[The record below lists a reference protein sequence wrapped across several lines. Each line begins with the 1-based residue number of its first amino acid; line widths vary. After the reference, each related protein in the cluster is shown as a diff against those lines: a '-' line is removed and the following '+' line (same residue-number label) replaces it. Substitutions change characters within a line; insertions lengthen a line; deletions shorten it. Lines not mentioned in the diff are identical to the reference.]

1 MQNERKMK
9 DAPLLNW
16 TNFDPYRCSGRVQE
30 IKPVRGDFFFLNSHK
45 VDKKNSSPVLSSQAE
60 SSLSFPVSPH
70 FLDSARLV
78 LTHWGFGLEK
88 KKKENKSL
96 RAMLDKRGGGVEA
109 LREMDEDI
117 IRRWQP
123 SVI

>member
-1 MQNERKMK
+1 MK

-78 LTHWGFGLEK
+78 LNSLRFWPGKEK
-88 KKKENKSL
+88 KRKKK
-96 RAMLDKRGGGVEA
+96 V
-109 LREMDEDI
+109 
-117 IRRWQP
+117 
-123 SVI
+123 